1 MRIIEMPIYTI
12 QELSEKAKEK
22 AFNDFCNTDLFPFG
36 SDNEKTLTE
45 FVKIFPV
52 KVNKFSYGNGNYFID
67 FEFTGDLK
75 IENLKGIRL
84 LAYLQNN
91 YFSSLFTG
99 KWYYG
104 EKYWANVTP
113 KNKDSRLKY
122 KRQSKVLFS
131 DCCTLTGYYIDQD
144 ILSPVYDF
152 IKNPLEKT
160 TFYDLMR
167 RCLKKW
173 ITACNTSYEDY
184 FVMDNFLDMSES
196 NDWEYTEE
204 GDLYA

>member
-1 MRIIEMPIYTI
+1 MRKIEICIYTI
-12 QELSEKAKEK
+12 QELSEKAREK
-22 AFNDFCNTDLFPFG
+22 AFQDFCNTDLFPFG
-36 SDNEKTLTE
+36 SDNLLTLTE

-52 KVNKFSYGNGNYFID
+52 KVNKFTYVEGNYFID
-67 FEFTGDLK
+67 FSFTEDLK

-84 LAYLQNN
+84 LAYIQNN
-91 YFSSLFTG
+91 YHKYLYTG
-99 KWYYG
+99 KYFYTSRP
-104 EKYWANVTP
+104 NVP
-113 KNKDSRLKY
+113 GYSQ

-144 ILSPVYDF
+144 ILDPIYQF
-152 IKNPLEKT
+152 IKKPSDNN

-184 FVMDNFLDMSES
+184 YSMENFIDMSES
-196 NDWEYTEE
+196 NNWEYTEE
-204 GDLYA
+204 GEMYA